1 MGVWE
6 YGSHPQTPKLPYP
19 HTHSPM
25 QSASVYIHIPFCLRK
40 CLYCD
45 FTSYPGKEGLFE
57 EYVEALRAEI
67 RLAAARFP
75 NVRVPTVY
83 FGGGTPN
90 VLSPDQ
96 LASILGEIRQSFD
109 VSADAEIT
117 IESNPG
123 LPIVRDGFNRLSL
136 GVQSFHDNELQAL
149 GRIHTAEEAIETFCA
164 AEFSNISIDL
174 MYGIPGQTLDSWR
187 HTLDKAL
194 DLGPKHISLYSLT
207 IEEGTPYWDMC
218 QSGRLELP
226 DNDIEADMYELAIEV
241 LTSSGYEHYEISNFA
256 KPGFECRH
264 NITYWE
270 NRSYFGFGAGATSY
284 VPGDAGTGRR
294 GDTVK
299 KPARRTN
306 VAGVEEYIRRINSG
320 ESGVESEE
328 CLAGKAAMGETMFL
342 GLRMLRGVDVN
353 AFRQRYGMTPQ
364 EAFPDEIADLVKRSL
379 IEATPDAIRLTHR
392 GLLLA
397 NDVFAEF
404 VC

>member
-1 MGVWE
+1 MWE

-25 QSASVYIHIPFCLRK
+25 QSASVYIHIPFCVRK

-96 LASILGEIRQSFD
+96 LTSILDEIRQSFD

-123 LPIVRDGFNRLSL
+123 LPIIRDGFNRLSL

-149 GRIHTAEEAIETFCA
+149 GRIHTAEEATQAFCA

-174 MYGIPGQTLDSWR
+174 MYGIPGQTPDSWR

-241 LTSSGYEHYEISNFA
+241 LTRAGYEHYEISNFT
-256 KPGFECRH
+256 KPGFQCRH
-264 NITYWE
+264 NITYWRNE
-270 NRSYFGFGAGATSY
+270 SYFGFGVGATAY
-284 VPGDAGTGRR
+284 LDGCRA
-294 GDTVK
+294 
-299 KPARRTN
+299 TN
-306 VAGVEEYIRRINSG
+306 VRSVEAYIAGS
-320 ESGVESEE
+320 SVESEE

-353 AFRQRYGMTPQ
+353 AFGRRYGMTPQ
-364 EAFPDEIADLVKRSL
+364 EAFPEEIADLLGRGL
-379 IEATPDAIRLTHR
+379 IEAAPDAIRLTHR